1 MAPVSNTALRITELD
16 FDSIKTNLKNYLRS
30 QSEFQD
36 YDFEGSGMSVLLDIL
51 AYNTHYM
58 GYYLNMTGNEMFMDT
73 AQLRSSVLS
82 HAKNINYVPTSAK
95 GAQALIN
102 LKVTPSN
109 TEDNVTTQ
117 ITLSRYSKFLGASLD
132 GVNYNFVS
140 TEPRTSTKA
149 SGQFNFANVSIK
161 QGDVFT
167 LQYAM
172 TPDNTKRRFKIP
184 SANVDTETLEVKVVE
199 SSTNTDSMIYTLNTD
214 ITDLRSNSTVYFIE
228 ENEDR
233 TYTLY
238 FGDDVI
244 GKKPKNGNIIQLTYI
259 DTTGSIANGI
269 SKFIAIDP
277 IGGLYRD
284 NVAVTTVQSSYG
296 GSEKETIEQI
306 RFRAPYAYTSQNRA
320 VTKSD
325 YETIL
330 TKDFPYIDYVTVWGG
345 EENDPVVYG
354 KVFVSIKT
362 RDNFALTNVEKEA
375 IKKHLTTNRNV
386 VTVTPEI
393 IDPDYAYIR
402 VLARVTYNPDLTT
415 RTEGE
420 ISELVRAA
428 IFDYNDAE
436 LNQFGAVFRKSKLQA
451 YIEAADKSITGSEV
465 TVYIQKRVILDLN
478 TARKYDINYNMPIK
492 KGTYKE
498 RLYSFPELVVTDSEG
513 VERNVLFEE
522 EFNLLTGIQSIGVV
536 EAGSGY
542 TTAPTVTISGDG
554 TGATAK
560 ATVSAGRVTN
570 IEVTN
575 SGTNYTVAEVSLS
588 GGNGTG
594 AVISPTLQIDY
605 GVIRS
610 FYYTSTGE
618 KIAVNSTAGT
628 IDYTTGKLTLNVF
641 RTAGPLENEFY
652 AADEFVVF
660 APAGSDIIQPVRNRI
675 LSINDGDTKSTSIDI
690 IAEQ

>member
-1 MAPVSNTALRITELD
+1 MAPVSNTALRVTELD
-16 FDSIKTNLKNYLRS
+16 FDSIKENLKSYLQS

-36 YDFEGSGMSVLLDIL
+36 YDFDGSGMSVLLDIL

-73 AQLRSSVLS
+73 AQLRSSILS
-82 HAKNINYVPTSAK
+82 HAKNINYIPTSAK
-95 GAQALIN
+95 GALASVN
-102 LKVTPSN
+102 LTVTPSN
-109 TEDNVTTQ
+109 SEDNVTTQ
-117 ITLSRYSKFLGASLD
+117 IILSKYSKFLGSSLD
-132 GVNYNFVS
+132 GVNYNFVA
-140 TEPRTSTKA
+140 TQPRTSNKSA
-149 SGQFNFANVSIK
+149 GQFNFANVAIK
-161 QGDVFT
+161 QGEVIT

-214 ITDLRSNSTVYFIE
+214 VTDLRSNSTVYFVE

-238 FGDDVI
+238 FGDDVL
-244 GKKPKNGNIIQLTYI
+244 GKKPKNGNIIQLTYV
-259 DTTGSIANGI
+259 DTKGSAANAI
-269 SKFIAIDP
+269 SKFVAIDP

-284 NVAVTTVQSSYG
+284 NVIVTTTQSAYG
-296 GSEKETIEQI
+296 GAEKETIEQI

-354 KVFVSIKT
+354 KVFLSIKT
-362 RDNFALTNVEKEA
+362 KDNFALTNIEKEA

-393 IDPDYAYIR
+393 VDPDYAYIR
-402 VLARVTYNPDLTT
+402 VVAKVTYNPDLTT
-415 RTEGE
+415 KTEGE
-420 ISELVRAA
+420 LSELVKAA
-428 IFDYNDAE
+428 IFDYNDTE
-436 LNQFGAVFRKSKLQA
+436 LSQFGAVFRKSKLQA

-465 TVYIQKRVILDLN
+465 TIYVQKRVILDLN
-478 TARKYDINYNMPIK
+478 AARKYDILYNMPIK

-498 RLYSFPELVVTDSEG
+498 RLYSFPELIVADAEG
-513 VERNVLFEE
+513 VERNILFEE

-536 EAGSGY
+536 EAGSNY

-554 TGATAK
+554 TGATARAK
-560 ATVSAGRVTN
+560 VSAGRITS

-575 SGTNYTVAEVSLS
+575 AGTGYTVAEVSLS
-588 GGNGTG
+588 GGNGSG

-605 GVIRS
+605 GVIRT

-618 KIAVNSTAGT
+618 KIAVNATAGT

-641 RTAGPLENEFY
+641 RTDGPVENDFY
-652 AADEFVVF
+652 GADELVVF

-690 IAEQ
+690 VAEQ